1 MTALAVWQYAGS
13 VGVLEGAEA
22 VGSTDEAVLNTLHV
36 AALLEVDDALDVVSL
51 QDGAVVVVSFL
62 QNKQLAAKFL
72 KLRQSLESIFIG
84 GRLLFDRG
92 QESRI
97 LTEQV
102 EISHEFGVLPED
114 QCDDRGCVYL
124 HFKIDNFNYNNKSL
138 DIIERDILSVQHI
151 N

>member
-1 MTALAVWQYAGS
+1 MEVAD
-13 VGVLEGAEA
+13 A

-36 AALLEVDDALDVVSL
+36 AALLEVDDTLNVVSL
-51 QDGAVVVVSFL
+51 QDRTVVVVSFL
-62 QNKQLAAKFL
+62 QNKQFAAKFL

-84 GRLLFDRG
+84 GRLLLDRG

-102 EISHEFGVLPED
+102 EIGHEFGVLRED
-114 QCDDRGCVYL
+114 QRNDCGCVYL
-124 HFKIDNFNYNNKSL
+124 HFKVDDFNYNNTSQ
-138 DIIERDILSVQHI
+138 DIIERDILSVRRI